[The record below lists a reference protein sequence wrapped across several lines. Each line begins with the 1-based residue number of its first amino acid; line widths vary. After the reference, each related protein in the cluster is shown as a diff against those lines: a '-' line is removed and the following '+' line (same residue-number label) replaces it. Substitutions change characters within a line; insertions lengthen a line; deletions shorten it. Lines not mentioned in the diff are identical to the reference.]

1 MYVIWQ
7 STTSWKS
14 INEPRKKRKVL
25 ASAEYEKLRKMS
37 RVRLEKELEK
47 RMKKRSKTSNSNDN
61 QTNMASLNLKQ
72 FHQYKSWKRGP

>member
-1 MYVIWQ
+1 
-7 STTSWKS
+7 
-14 INEPRKKRKVL
+14 
-25 ASAEYEKLRKMS
+25 MS

-47 RMKKRSKTSNSNDN
+47 RMKKRSKPNNSNDN